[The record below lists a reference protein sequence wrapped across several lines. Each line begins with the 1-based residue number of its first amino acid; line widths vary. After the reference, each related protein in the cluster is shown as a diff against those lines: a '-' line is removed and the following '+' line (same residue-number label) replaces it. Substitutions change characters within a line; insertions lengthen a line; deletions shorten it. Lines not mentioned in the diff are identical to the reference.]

1 MPPELGSQAD
11 GRPHQILQQ
20 ALQSSQTLEFG
31 SGSRAV
37 LSSRDFVP
45 LSNRDTPSS
54 STARKELAGLYAAAG
69 MKMKT
74 GARQQQLAEVS
85 GSFVRPQT
93 QIDPGSRER
102 LNAAA
107 RGKLDAFSRGG
118 FPESSAE
125 LRSERSEHAL
135 GDTIAKYFRSAQKL

>member
-1 MPPELGSQAD
+1 
-11 GRPHQILQQ
+11 
-20 ALQSSQTLEFG
+20 
-31 SGSRAV
+31 V

-54 STARKELAGLYAAAG
+54 PTARKELAGLYAAAG

-125 LRSERSEHAL
+125 MRSERSEHAL